1 MRAMNHNE
9 SLSERLTRL
18 ENICNSMEKALGHAW
33 GIEDDY
39 RRGLL
44 EAHIRGALR
53 EINAQRAELVSA
65 LSTVHR
71 NGHAAGTRS
80 DPRLATGVGETD
92 SGTTSPRHN

>member
-1 MRAMNHNE
+1 MNQQE

-18 ENICNSMEKALGHAW
+18 MNICSSMEAALGHAR

-53 EINAQRAELVSA
+53 EINAQRTELVSA
-65 LSTVHR
+65 LSTTQR
-71 NGHAAGTRS
+71 NGHKARTYS
-80 DPRLATGVGETD
+80 NLPPRYQSSGNRFEDSPAT
-92 SGTTSPRHN
+92 P